1 MSGGHTVHKNISA
14 AFWKVINGTK
24 DYFTG
29 LKKVLILEPSVISQK
44 YALVISMPYDS

>member
-29 LKKVLILEPSVISQK
+29 LILEPSVISQK
-44 YALVISMPYDS
+44 YALVISMPNDS